1 MTLDPGYLDYPN
13 RRHGQD
19 MDRHDWRLA
28 KDRPR
33 VELPNGWQVAVMPV
47 VVCEHHPIDPK
58 KAPFGHPHGMVT
70 PFPDLR
76 HYTSRDYGNR
86 VGVFRI
92 LKAFRESGL
101 TATFALSADLLE
113 RARPL
118 VDAILNDGHEIAAA
132 GLNGDA
138 LHHSGLSLDE
148 ERARIHEI
156 HEAFSAAGMEP
167 TAWLSPARQESFN
180 TPDLL
185 TEAGFTTV
193 LDWETDQVPV
203 FMRTQHGPLAAPPV
217 FNELDDYKLL
227 IERKQTEDLW
237 ARQILE
243 SVDLLKAEHA
253 ARGAQVLGFT
263 LTPFVMGQP
272 FRIKALEGVC
282 QALASDTAVWCAGA
296 SAVSAAFGGLTDTS

>member
-1 MTLDPGYLDYPN
+1 MTLDRSYLDYPK
-13 RRHGQD
+13 RGYGQD
-19 MDRHDWRLA
+19 MERHAWRLA

-33 VELPNGWQVAVMPV
+33 IDLPGGQQVAIMPV
-47 VVCEHHPIDPK
+47 VVCEYHPIAPK
-58 KAPFGHPHGMVT
+58 KTPFGHPHGMVT
-70 PFPDLR
+70 PYPDLR
-76 HYTSRDYGNR
+76 HYTTRDYGSR
-86 VGVFRI
+86 VGVFRL
-92 LKAFRESGL
+92 LKAFRDAGL

-138 LHHSGLSLDE
+138 IHHSAMSQAD
-148 ERARIHEI
+148 ERALIGQVR
-156 HEAFSAAGMEP
+156 EAFAHAGLEP
-167 TAWLSPARQESFN
+167 TAWMSPARQESFN

-193 LDWETDQVPV
+193 LDWETDQVPA
-203 FMRTQHGPLAAPPV
+203 FMRTRHGPLAAPPV

-237 ARQILE
+237 ARQIAE
-243 SVDLLKAEHA
+243 SVDLLKSEHA

-263 LTPFVMGQP
+263 LTPFVIGQP
-272 FRIKALEGVC
+272 FRIGALEAVC
-282 QALASDTAVWCAGA
+282 AALAGDEAIWCAGA
-296 SAVSAAFGGLTDTS
+296 SAVSATFEGLKDTP

>member
-1 MTLDPGYLDYPN
+1 MSLDPSYLEYAN

-33 VELPNGWQVAVMPV
+33 VDLADGKQVAVMPV

-58 KAPFGHPHGMVT
+58 KTPFGHPHGMVT
-70 PFPDLR
+70 PYPDLR
-76 HYTSRDYGNR
+76 HYTTRDYGNR

-92 LKAFRESGL
+92 LKAFRKAGL
-101 TATFALSADLLE
+101 TATFALSSDLLD

-138 LHHSGLSLDE
+138 IHHSAMNEAD
-148 ERARIHEI
+148 ERALIGQVRD
-156 HEAFSAAGMEP
+156 AFTAAGLEP
-167 TAWLSPARQESFN
+167 TAWMSPARQESFN

-185 TEAGFTTV
+185 TEAGLSTV

-203 FMRTQHGPLAAPPV
+203 FMRTKHGALAAPPV

-237 ARQILE
+237 ARQIVD
-243 SVDLLKAEHA
+243 SIDLLKAEHA

-263 LTPFVMGQP
+263 LTPFVIGQP
-272 FRIKALEGVC
+272 FRIGTLEEVC
-282 QALASDTAVWCAGA
+282 ATLAGDGAVWSAGA
-296 SAVSAAFGGLTDTS
+296 SAVSGAFEGLKKET

>member
-1 MTLDPGYLDYPN
+1 MSLDPSYLEYAN

-19 MDRHDWRLA
+19 MDRHDWHLA
-28 KDRPR
+28 KDRSR
-33 VELPNGWQVAVMPV
+33 VDLADGKQVAVMPV
-47 VVCEHHPIDPK
+47 VVCDYHPIDPK
-58 KAPFGHPHGMVT
+58 KTPFGHPHGMVT
-70 PFPDLR
+70 PYPDLR
-76 HYTSRDYGNR
+76 HYTTRDYGNR

-92 LKAFRESGL
+92 LKAFREAGL
-101 TATFALSADLLE
+101 TATFAVSADLLG
-113 RARPL
+113 RAWPL

-138 LHHSGLSLDE
+138 IHHSAMSEAD
-148 ERARIHEI
+148 ERALIGQARD
-156 HEAFSAAGMEP
+156 AFTAAGLEP
-167 TAWLSPARQESFN
+167 KAWMSPARQESFN

-203 FMRTQHGPLAAPPV
+203 FMRTRHGALAAPPV

-227 IERKQTEDLW
+227 IERKQTDELW

-243 SVDLLKAEHA
+243 SVALLKAEHA

-263 LTPFVMGQP
+263 PTPFVIGQP
-272 FRIKALEGVC
+272 FRIGALEGVC
-282 QALASDTAVWCAGA
+282 EKLAGDQAVWCAGA
-296 SAVSAAFGGLTDTS
+296 SAVSEAFEGLNDNA

>member
-1 MTLDPGYLDYPN
+1 MTLDPSYLDYPN

-33 VELPNGWQVAVMPV
+33 VDLPDGKQVAAMPV
-47 VVCEHHPIDPK
+47 VVCEYHPINPK
-58 KAPFGHPHGMVT
+58 KTPFGHPHGMVT
-70 PFPDLR
+70 PYPDLR
-76 HYTSRDYGNR
+76 HYTTRDYGNR

-92 LKAFRESGL
+92 LKAFREAGL

-132 GLNGDA
+132 GLNGDTI
-138 LHHSGLSLDE
+138 HHSGMGEAD
-148 ERARIHEI
+148 ERALIGRVRD
-156 HEAFSAAGMEP
+156 AFTAAGLEP
-167 TAWLSPARQESFN
+167 TAWMSPARQESFN
-180 TPDLL
+180 TPDIL

-203 FMRTQHGPLAAPPV
+203 FMRTKDGALAAPPV

-237 ARQILE
+237 ARQILD
-243 SVDLLKAEHA
+243 SVDLLKSEHA
-253 ARGAQVLGFT
+253 ERGAQALGFT
-263 LTPFVMGQP
+263 LTPFVIGQP
-272 FRIKALEGVC
+272 FRIGALEEVC
-282 QALASDTAVWCAGA
+282 EQLADDAAVWCAGA
-296 SAVSAAFGGLTDTS
+296 SAVSEAFRKLETAS